1 MHLPGHPRFRFIRS
15 QGDLDGACLLYSLAN
30 AAQSLTGRQV
40 QVAEWSA
47 MIQSLPSTPSTRDFL
62 DSTEGSRASDDDKVA
77 QAELARSALGI
88 LSPTQTLTVETVE
101 KLRDGSL
108 ALAKPEE
115 GNVLVCANQQHWF
128 CIVDSDDQFAYVA
141 CSWVWQQDPASY
153 TEQVSPRLQ
162 RVFNDAVPLKELQ
175 FYKNRALVVRNAL
188 GLSK

>member
-47 MIQSLPSTPSTRDFL
+47 MIQSLPSTRDFL
-62 DSTEGSRASDDDKVA
+62 DNTAGSCASDDSKVA
-77 QAELARSALGI
+77 QAKLARNALGI
-88 LSPTQTLTVETVE
+88 LSPTQPLTVETKE

-141 CSWVWQQDPASY
+141 CSWVWQLDPANY

-162 RVFNDAVPLKELQ
+162 RVFNDAVPIKELE
-175 FYKNRALVVRNAL
+175 FFKNRALVVRNTL